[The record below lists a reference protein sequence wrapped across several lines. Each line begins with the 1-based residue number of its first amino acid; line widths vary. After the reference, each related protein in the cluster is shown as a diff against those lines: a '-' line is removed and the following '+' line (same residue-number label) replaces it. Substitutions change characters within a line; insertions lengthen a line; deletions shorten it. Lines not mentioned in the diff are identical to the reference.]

1 MNYMDK
7 VCKLFDLELFEK
19 FTIIKKRPNILQEI
33 KNPYYFTDE
42 GIINNFGILDNRL
55 LADLIVG
62 SLKIEKFEEKV
73 K

>member
-1 MNYMDK
+1 MDK